1 MTSSMGRI
9 EETRIVPMVAVD
21 SADQAVAL
29 AHALDAGGLPMVEIT
44 FRTEAAVDAIRA
56 VTAACPDVLVGAG
69 SVLVVEQVEAAVEAG
84 ARFIVSPGLDE
95 VVVERTLAL
104 GITALP
110 GCATASDLMRA
121 RRLGID
127 CVKLFPAE
135 ALGGLAM
142 LAALAAPFPGMR
154 FVPTGGIDPG
164 NLEAYL
170 RDRRVLAVGGSWMAA
185 PALVR
190 AAAWDEITVRARAAM
205 AIAAAVEEAS
215 GGGHG

>member
-1 MTSSMGRI
+1 MTGPMGRI
-9 EETRIVPMVAVD
+9 ETTRIVPVVAVD
-21 SADQAVAL
+21 SADHAVAL
-29 AHALDAGGLPMVEIT
+29 AHALDAGGLPIVEIT

-56 VTAACPDVLVGAG
+56 VAAACPDVLVGAG
-69 SVLVVEQVEAAVEAG
+69 SVLIVEQVEAAVEAG

-110 GCATASDLMRA
+110 GCATASDSMRA

-127 CVKLFPAE
+127 SVKLFPAE

-142 LAALAAPFPGMR
+142 LAALAAPFPSMR

-164 NLEAYL
+164 NLESYL

-190 AAAWDEITVRARAAM
+190 AAAWEEIASRARAAVAM
-205 AIAAAVEEAS
+205 VAAVDGERRAR
-215 GGGHG
+215 HD